1 MSKFKYAVYVKVGNQ
16 WRAHGEAARVST
28 HEAYGIMDEVFNCSG
43 IKYIDKATG
52 LCAECI
58 EY

>member
-1 MSKFKYAVYVKVGNQ
+1 MLQFKYAVYVKVSGK

-43 IKYIDKATG
+43 IKYIDKTTSS
-52 LCAECI
+52 CIECI